1 VQGDSRAA
9 YVFLRAFVFSPIAPL
24 FFVAQVRQMF
34 ASIAPSTR
42 AGNRHFDRITSRF
55 VRRAKAAFRIPG
67 PLPALAHA
75 DGAHKPCGSM
85 RKPAARRRA
94 ALPMLDRSGAPAGQ
108 PRGRIS
114 IQEITMNKRLS
125 EEGMDL
131 LFREARTHSAWL
143 NQPVSD
149 ETLRQLYDLMKW
161 GPTSANCSPAR
172 ILFLRTPE
180 AKQRLLPALAPGNV
194 EKTMAAPVTA
204 IIAYDVKFYELLP
217 KLFPH
222 ADARSW
228 FSDTPELALTTA
240 RRNSSL
246 QGAYFIIAARSLGL
260 DCGPMSGFDNA
271 KVDHEFFPADP
282 KDNAFQLEHFPDSH
296 VKSNFLCNLGYGDP
310 AKLFPRSPRL
320 EFDEACKL
328 L

>member
-1 VQGDSRAA
+1 MSK
-9 YVFLRAFVFSPIAPL
+9 S
-24 FFVAQVRQMF
+24 
-34 ASIAPSTR
+34 
-42 AGNRHFDRITSRF
+42 
-55 VRRAKAAFRIPG
+55 
-67 PLPALAHA
+67 
-75 DGAHKPCGSM
+75 
-85 RKPAARRRA
+85 
-94 ALPMLDRSGAPAGQ
+94 
-108 PRGRIS
+108 
-114 IQEITMNKRLS
+114 LS

-180 AKQRLLPALAPGNV
+180 AKQRLVPALAPGNV

-204 IIAYDVKFYELLP
+204 IIAYDIKFYELLP

-228 FSDTPELALTTA
+228 FAETPELALTTA

-282 KDNAFQLEHFPDSH
+282 KENAFQLEYFPDSH